1 MVSQKMYELGANRSL
16 IRQLFEHGIRQA
28 AIVGPE
34 NVYDYSIGNPSIPS
48 PPEVKEAILGVLEE
62 MDSVEIHGYTT
73 AKGDAE
79 TRQAIADDLNRR
91 YDGGLRADNFFLTC
105 GAAPALNAVFRAL
118 TLSEKSE
125 FIVIAPYF
133 PEYKPFVESSGG
145 KLVIVEADTEE
156 FQIRFDALE
165 AAIGP
170 DTQAVIINSP
180 NNPSG
185 TVYTAE
191 TIAKLGELLRR
202 KGAELGHT
210 IYIVAD
216 EPYRELVYDNTVVPF
231 IPSIYENTV
240 VCYSYS
246 KSLSLPG
253 ERIGYVCVPD
263 CVTDSEAVYAAVA
276 GASRSFGHVCTPALW
291 QKALA
296 RCTHLRPDLEAYRRN
311 RDLLQKGL
319 QDIGYRTAKADG
331 AFYLFVQ
338 VPNGESEEEYF
349 LRAKEKNVLFVPGSS
364 FGCPGWFRLCYCV
377 SADTIR
383 RSLPVFAELY
393 AETV

>member
-1 MVSQKMYELGANRSL
+1 MVSQKMYNLGANRSV
-16 IRQLFEHGIRQA
+16 IRDLFEYGLQQA

-48 PPEVKEAILGVLEE
+48 PPKVQEAVAAVLRE
-62 MDSVEIHGYTT
+62 MDSVAVHGYTT
-73 AKGDAE
+73 AMGDVE
-79 TRQAIADDLNRR
+79 TRQAIAEDLNRR
-91 YDGGLRADNFFLTC
+91 YDAGLRADNFFLTC
-105 GAAPALNAVFRAL
+105 GAAPALVSVFRAL
-118 TLSEKSE
+118 TISEESE
-125 FIVIAPYF
+125 FVAIAPYF
-133 PEYKPFVESSGG
+133 PEYRPFVENANG

-165 AAIGP
+165 SAIGP
-170 DTQAVIINSP
+170 NTQAVIINSP

-202 KGAELGHT
+202 KGAELGHP

-216 EPYRELVYDNTVVPF
+216 EPYRELVYDNITVPF
-231 IPSIYENTV
+231 IPAIYENTI

-263 CVTDSEAVYAAVA
+263 CVTDSAAVLAAVA
-276 GASRSFGHVCTPALW
+276 GAARSSGHVCAPALW
-291 QKALA
+291 QKVLA
-296 RCTHLRPDLEAYRRN
+296 RCTHLRPDLEAYRFN

-319 QDIGYRTAKADG
+319 QEIGYRTARADG

-338 VPNGESEEEYF
+338 VPNGEKEEDYF
-349 LRAKEKNVLFVPGSS
+349 RRAKEKNILFVPGSG

-383 RSLPVFAELY
+383 RSLPVFAELFR
-393 AETV
+393 E

>member
-1 MVSQKMYELGANRSL
+1 MVSQKMYALGANRSM
-16 IRQLFEHGIRQA
+16 IRELFEYGLQQA

-34 NVYDYSIGNPSIPS
+34 NVFDYSIGNPSIAS
-48 PPEVKEAILGVLEE
+48 PVEVEQAIVSVLQE
-62 MDSVEIHGYTT
+62 MDSVKVHGYTT
-73 AKGDAE
+73 AKGDVE
-79 TRQAIADDLNRR
+79 TRQAIADDLNGR
-91 YDGGLRADNFFLTC
+91 YDAGLRADNFFLTC

-118 TLSEKSE
+118 TLSEESE

-133 PEYKPFVESSGG
+133 PEYKPFVESAGG
-145 KLVIVEADTEE
+145 KLVVVEADTEE

-170 DTQAVIINSP
+170 HTQAVIINSP

-191 TIAKLGELLRR
+191 TIGKLGELLRR
-202 KGAELGHT
+202 KGEELGHT
-210 IYIVAD
+210 IYIISD
-216 EPYRELVYDNTVVPF
+216 EPYRELVYDDVVVPY
-231 IPSIYENTV
+231 IPAIYENTII
-240 VCYSYS
+240 CYSYS

-263 CVTDSEAVYAAVA
+263 CVEDSGAVYAAVA

-296 RCTHLRPDLEAYRRN
+296 RCTHLRPNIEAYRFN

-319 QDIGYRTAKADG
+319 HDIGYRTANADG

-338 VPNGESEEEYF
+338 VPNGEKEEDF
-349 LRAKEKNVLFVPGSS
+349 WRRAKEKNILFVPGSG
-364 FGCPGWFRLCYCV
+364 FGCYGWFRLCYCV

-383 RSLPVFAELY
+383 GSLPVFAELF
-393 AETV
+393 ANQ

>member
-1 MVSQKMYELGANRSL
+1 MVSQKMYELGANRSM
-16 IRQLFEHGIRQA
+16 IRELFEYGMQQA
-28 AIVGPE
+28 TVVGPE
-34 NVYDYSIGNPSIPS
+34 NVFVYSIGNPSIPS
-48 PPEVKEAILGVLEE
+48 PPEVKAALVQVLEQ
-62 MDSVEIHGYTT
+62 MDSVDIHGYTT
-73 AKGDAE
+73 AKGDVE
-79 TRQAIADDLNRR
+79 TRQAIAEDLNQR
-91 YDGGLRADNFFLTC
+91 YGANLHAENFFLTC

-118 TLSEKSE
+118 TISENTE
-125 FIVIAPYF
+125 FVVIAPYF
-133 PEYKPFVESSGG
+133 SEYKPFVESSGG
-145 KLVIVEADTEE
+145 KIIVVEADTEE

-165 AAIGP
+165 AAITVH
-170 DTQAVIINSP
+170 TQGVIINSP

-202 KGAELGHT
+202 KGTEFGHP
-210 IYIVAD
+210 IYIISD
-216 EPYRELVYDNTVVPF
+216 EPYRELVYDSATVPF
-231 IPSIYENTV
+231 IPALYENTII
-240 VCYSYS
+240 CYSYS

-263 CVTDSEAVYAAVA
+263 CVTDGRAVYAAVA
-276 GASRSFGHVCTPALW
+276 GASRSFGHVCAPAIW

-338 VPNGESEEEYF
+338 VPKGEEQEF
-349 LRAKEKNVLFVPGSS
+349 WQRAKEKNILFVPGSS

-377 SADTIR
+377 SEDTIR
-383 RSLPVFAELY
+383 GSLPLFAELY

>member
-91 YDGGLRADNFFLTC
+91 YDAGLRADNFFLTC

-170 DTQAVIINSP
+170 NTQAVIINSP

-202 KGAELGHT
+202 KGEELGHT
-210 IYIVAD
+210 IYIIAD
-216 EPYRELVYDNTVVPF
+216 EPYRELVYDDAVVPF
-231 IPSIYENTV
+231 IPSIYENTII
-240 VCYSYS
+240 CYSYS

-253 ERIGYVCVPD
+253 ERVGYVCVPD
-263 CVTDSEAVYAAVA
+263 CMEDSATVYAAVA

-291 QKALA
+291 QKVLA

-338 VPNGESEEEYF
+338 VPKGEEQDF
-349 LRAKEKNVLFVPGSS
+349 WQRAKEKNILFVPGSS

-377 SADTIR
+377 SEDTIR
-383 RSLPVFAELY
+383 RSLPAFAELY
-393 AETV
+393 AEIV

>member
-91 YDGGLRADNFFLTC
+91 YDAGLRADNFFLTC

-170 DTQAVIINSP
+170 NTQAVIINSP

-263 CVTDSEAVYAAVA
+263 CVTDSGAVYAAVA

-296 RCTHLRPDLEAYRRN
+296 RCTHLRPDLEAYRYN

-319 QDIGYRTAKADG
+319 QEIGYRTAKADG

-393 AETV
+393 NK

>member
-1 MVSQKMYELGANRSL
+1 MVSQKMYALGTNRSV
-16 IRQLFEHGIRQA
+16 IRELFEYGLQQA
-28 AIVGPE
+28 SIVGPE

-48 PPEVKEAILGVLEE
+48 PQEVQSAMQAVLEE
-62 MDSVEIHGYTT
+62 MDSVKLHGYTT
-73 AKGDAE
+73 AKGDTE
-79 TRQAIADDLNRR
+79 TRQAIAEDLNNR
-91 YDGGLRADNFFLTC
+91 YGAGLRADNFFLTC

-118 TLSEKSE
+118 TLSQDSE

-133 PEYKPFVESSGG
+133 PEYKPFVESAGG
-145 KLVIVEADTEE
+145 KLVIVEADTEN

-165 AAIGP
+165 AVIRSN
-170 DTQAVIINSP
+170 TQAIIVNSP

-191 TIAKLGELLRR
+191 TIAQLGALLRR
-202 KGAELGHT
+202 KSAEFGHA

-216 EPYRELVYDNTVVPF
+216 EPYRELVYDGIKVPF
-231 IPSIYENTV
+231 IPSIYENTII
-240 VCYSYS
+240 CYSYS

-263 CVTDSEAVYAAVA
+263 CVEDSAAVYAAVA
-276 GASRSFGHVCTPALW
+276 GASRSFGHVCAPAIW
-291 QKALA
+291 QKTLA
-296 RCTHLRPDLEAYRRN
+296 RCTHLRPDIESYRAN

-319 QDIGYRTAKADG
+319 QEIGYRTANADG

-338 VPNGESEEEYF
+338 VPNGNEDAF
-349 LRAKEKNVLFVPGSS
+349 FHRAKAKNILVVPGSG

-377 SADTIR
+377 PSETIR
-383 RSLPVFAELY
+383 RSLPIFAELFDM
-393 AETV
+393 